1 MQAEKFDLWCVV
13 ELFGHSQIAG
23 KCTEQNIAGTNMLR
37 VDVPETDSHPP
48 FTKLYGASAIYAINP
63 VDEQT
68 ARAKAAQLNVAPIQ
82 VYNLKSYLDKQQA
95 ALRVVSNLHKIKHWK
110 IQLSD
115 YRDIPNRPATWFID
129 FPYFNGGHKY
139 PMSNRKIDFIHAG
152 DWCQDRE
159 GQVIVC
165 ENSSATWLPFVP
177 LKQTIGVA
185 KKTQE
190 VIWTNYHTHFN
201 NVQQKLEL

>member
-1 MQAEKFDLWCVV
+1 MQTEKFDLWCVV

-68 ARAKAAQLNVAPIQ
+68 ARAKASQLNIAPIQ

-95 ALRVVSNLHKIKHWK
+95 ALTALPSHADKIES
-110 IQLSD
+110 IGD
-115 YRDIPNRPATWFID
+115 DDEIEDFDEND
-129 FPYFNGGHKY
+129 FP
-139 PMSNRKIDFIHAG
+139 I
-152 DWCQDRE
+152 
-159 GQVIVC
+159 
-165 ENSSATWLPFVP
+165 
-177 LKQTIGVA
+177 
-185 KKTQE
+185 
-190 VIWTNYHTHFN
+190 
-201 NVQQKLEL
+201 